1 MILIRVQYDA
11 YNRRFDLLDRKRA
24 SWLEDGETYLL
35 IVDSTPVETETEDFI
50 EFNPADMAH
59 A

>member
-11 YNRRFDLLDRKRA
+11 YNRRFDLLDKKLA
-24 SWLEDGETYLL
+24 SLLEDGEAYLL
-35 IVDSTPVETETEDFI
+35 IVDSTPVETDTEDCI
-50 EFNPADMAH
+50 EFDTADMAR

>member
-11 YNRRFDLLDRKRA
+11 YNRRFDLLDRKLA
-24 SWLEDGETYLL
+24 SLLEDGEAYLL
-35 IVDSTPVETETEDFI
+35 IVDSSPVETETEDFI
-50 EFNPADMAH
+50 EFDAADMAH